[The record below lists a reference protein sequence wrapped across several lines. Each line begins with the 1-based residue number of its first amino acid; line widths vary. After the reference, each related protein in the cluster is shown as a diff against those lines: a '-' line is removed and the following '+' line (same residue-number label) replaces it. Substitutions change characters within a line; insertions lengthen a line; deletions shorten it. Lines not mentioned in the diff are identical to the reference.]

1 MKNKAVNSS
10 DSRQVVTSITA
21 GLVVGLIVIVFSIS
35 LASLI
40 FSGEMSPYLSR
51 GIGLF
56 LFGGLAM
63 SIVVTFFGSLPGTGI
78 GPQDGPAALIAVA
91 AGGINASLLWASQ
104 THAT

>member
-56 LFGGLAM
+56 LFCGLGM
-63 SIVVTFFGSLPGTGI
+63 WIVVPVFGSLPGTWV
-78 GPQDGPAALIAVA
+78 GPPDGPPPSVAVCT
-91 AGGINASLLWASQ
+91 GGTTLSLLC
-104 THAT
+104 